1 MKLISFLI
9 LLLSVA
15 SLKTVENTPMAIC
28 KKSSQQE
35 LSIFLQGCQINLS
48 IEVAM
53 LTETL
58 QSTAW

>member
-9 LLLSVA
+9 LLFTLCY
-15 SLKTVENTPMAIC
+15 LKTVENAPMAIC

-35 LSIFLQGCQINLS
+35 LRIFLHGCQISLF

-53 LTETL
+53 LTEI
-58 QSTAW
+58 Q